1 MWYTLKCLYYVRC
14 VDCFFFSIRRRHTRC
29 ALVTGVQTCALP
41 ICLAGEPRRGALVAD
56 ERQQGL
62 QLRPVVEPGERQA
75 QRQEEF
81 LALAAGGRIH
91 RRRPADPGGLVPALP
106 RQPLGGLRRQA
117 SVGDDRHHR
126 AAADGGAEEHTTQLT
141 AQKTKPT

>member
-62 QLRPVVEPGERQA
+62 QPRPVVQPGERQA
-75 QRQEEF
+75 QRPEEL
-81 LALAAGGRIH
+81 LALAAGGRLH
-91 RRRPADPGGLVPALP
+91 RRRPHRTVLVMGKCVSVRVALVCSLIINKQII
-106 RQPLGGLRRQA
+106 RII
-117 SVGDDRHHR
+117 
-126 AAADGGAEEHTTQLT
+126 TTSLHISTYFLQLIHN
-141 AQKTKPT
+141 